1 MKKIICIILA
11 FVILFSMT
19 ALADSQKNAE
29 MLKELNL
36 FKGTDKG
43 FELERE
49 ASRVEAIVTVVRVL
63 GGEAEAL
70 EKKYPHSFNDTDS
83 WMDPYVGYALEK
95 GITKGVSENSFAPN
109 DLITSNQF
117 VTLILRAMNYKD
129 AEGDFNWEKSVEFAK
144 EIGIDASASSK
155 FTRGDMVDICFSAL
169 NAFTKGNEEKLY
181 QKLAKDNVFTTEKFT
196 EVTDISEK
204 YVPKA
209 EIAEVKDNKQGIYT
223 ATLDDGITNHAV
235 KMNTFARKYGFKFTA
250 YISTKTCNSAD
261 FSSTFWNNLIRGG
274 YASVGNHGYDHVR
287 IGELSEQDY
296 IKQTVYAVEDMQT
309 YFPNSIILTY
319 ATPFTGPIAKD
330 ELVKDVIYANRSG
343 GGNGL
348 NPVSPNQGAM
358 YNLASHV
365 IKSDTEAQTLIS
377 HIEDAHKNNN
387 WYIQMWHGFDNPSSE
402 YCLDSAVAEEFFK
415 TLPAYKDKMWF
426 ATMDEAVKYIY
437 EKQNATV
444 TVSGDEKKV
453 KITLTDTLPDNKF
466 DMPLTLKVK
475 APNGFSSAT
484 VSIKGKKQT
493 VEVVDGFVIFNLLP
507 DKETA
512 EITF

>member
-11 FVILFSMT
+11 FVMLFSMT

-129 AEGDFNWEKSVEFAK
+129 AEGDFNWEKAVEFAK
-144 EIGIDASASSK
+144 EINIDASASSE

-196 EVTDISEK
+196 EVTGISEK

-235 KMNTFARKYGFKFTA
+235 KMNTFARKYGFKFTS
-250 YISTKTCNSAD
+250 YISTKTAIAKD
-261 FSSTFWNNLIRGG
+261 FPAVTWINLTKGG
-274 YASVGNHGYDHVR
+274 QMSVGSHGYNHIKIND
-287 IGELSEQDY
+287 LSDEEYYHETVEAVQDL
-296 IKQTVYAVEDMQT
+296 KTFLPGVT
-309 YFPNSIILTY
+309 FLTY
-319 ATPFTGPIAKD
+319 ATPYTGPVGRDDI
-330 ELVKDVIYANRSG
+330 VKDVIYANRSG

-348 NPVSPNQGAM
+348 NPVSPNQGTM
-358 YNLASHV
+358 YNLASYV
-365 IKSDTEAQTLIS
+365 IKSDTDAKTLMS
-377 HIEDAHKNNN
+377 HLEDAHKNNN
-387 WYIQMWHGFDNPSSE
+387 WYIQMWHGFDNPASE

-437 EKQNATV
+437 EKQNAELTV
-444 TVSGDEKKV
+444 EGDEKKV
-453 KITLTDTLPDNKF
+453 KVKLTDTLDDKIFN
-466 DMPLTLKVK
+466 MPVTVKVK
-475 APNGFSSAT
+475 APSGVLSAT
-484 VSIKGKKQT
+484 VTIKGKKQT
-493 VEVVDGFVIFNLLP
+493 VDVKDGFVIFNLLP